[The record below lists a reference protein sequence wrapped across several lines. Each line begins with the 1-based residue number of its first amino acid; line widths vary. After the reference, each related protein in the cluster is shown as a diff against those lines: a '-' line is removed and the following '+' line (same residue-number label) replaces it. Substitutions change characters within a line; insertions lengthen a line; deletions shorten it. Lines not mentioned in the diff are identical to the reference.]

1 MRTEFRDI
9 RLQALLNNERN
20 VESMETEDLHER
32 KVPALPGLDAKLEG
46 DHSGGSN
53 DIGDMTFCMG
63 NYIADAM
70 KMMFMMRS
78 HHMLTDVIL
87 EVGNELFHVH
97 KVVLAAASPYF
108 KAMFTGGLKECEMS
122 RVRLQGVC
130 PSAMGWLVY
139 FMYTGKVRIT
149 ELTVCQLLPAATMF
163 QISNV
168 IEACCAFLERQL
180 DPANA
185 LGIANFAEQHG
196 CADLKMKVN
205 QFIERHFTQVCQEEE
220 FLQLTPAELISLI
233 RKDELNVREET
244 EVYNAVLNW
253 VKYDEDRRHPR
264 MEHILQAVRCQYLTP
279 SFLREQM
286 TTCAVLKKV
295 PACREYLARIFKDLT
310 LHKKPVI
317 SERRPNTPRIIY
329 VAGGYLRHSIDAL
342 EAFSLD
348 DKCWSKLPRLTV
360 PRSGLGA
367 AFLKKLGVTHKK
379 PLLRERRHNT
389 LASCAW
395 RRLPAA
401 QHRRAGGVQPGR
413 PVLEQA
419 AAKLGLTHKKAVLRE
434 RRHNTLASCAW
445 RRLPAAQHR
454 RAGGVQPG
462 RPVLEQA
469 AAVSRAALGPRRRIP
484 QGKPSSNSTV
494 LGFLIYTGYLCR
506 RQQFNAPVGISCYV
520 FLIVCKISIGGLS
533 GLFYA
538 VGGRNNSPGSSY
550 DSDWVD
556 VFNPATEHW
565 RPCSPMSTP
574 RNRVGVAVMDG
585 LLYAVGGSAGSEY
598 HKSVECY
605 DPKLDTWTLVAPMQ
619 TARLGVGVAVVNR
632 LLYAVGGFDGA
643 RRLNSVECYHP
654 ENNCWSSVKPMTTAR
669 SGADGGEPAALRRGR
684 VRRRAAAQ
692 LRRVLPSGEQLLVQ
706 CEADDDGQEWR
717 CQCVRYTVGV
727 AVVNRLLYA
736 VGGFDGARRLNSVE
750 CYYPENNCWSSV
762 KPMTTAR
769 SGAGVAALSQYIY
782 VVGGYDGSQQL
793 ASVERYDTERD
804 EWTSCAPV
812 RVARSALS
820 LTVLNHKLYAMGGYD
835 GTSFLDIVEVYDT
848 CADAWTEG
856 VPLLSGRSGH
866 ATAVCHHA
874 PPEPDRHSVTSSSQG
889 GASSWSNDDVP
900 MANNII
906 GTLSHNR
913 L

>member
-1 MRTEFRDI
+1 
-9 RLQALLNNERN
+9 
-20 VESMETEDLHER
+20 METEDLHER

-46 DHSGGSN
+46 DLSGGSN

-163 QISNV
+163 QVFSGPQISNV

-367 AFLKKLGVTHKK
+367 AFLK
-379 PLLRERRHNT
+379 
-389 LASCAW
+389 
-395 RRLPAA
+395 
-401 QHRRAGGVQPGR
+401 
-413 PVLEQA
+413 
-419 AAKLGLTHKKAVLRE
+419 
-434 RRHNTLASCAW
+434 
-445 RRLPAAQHR
+445 
-454 RAGGVQPG
+454 
-462 RPVLEQA
+462 
-469 AAVSRAALGPRRRIP
+469 
-484 QGKPSSNSTV
+484 
-494 LGFLIYTGYLCR
+494 
-506 RQQFNAPVGISCYV
+506 
-520 FLIVCKISIGGLS
+520 

-643 RRLNSVECYHP
+643 RRLNSVECYH
-654 ENNCWSSVKPMTTAR
+654 
-669 SGADGGEPAALRRGR
+669 
-684 VRRRAAAQ
+684 
-692 LRRVLPSGEQLLVQ
+692 
-706 CEADDDGQEWR
+706 
-717 CQCVRYTVGV
+717 
-727 AVVNRLLYA
+727 
-736 VGGFDGARRLNSVE
+736 
-750 CYYPENNCWSSV
+750 PENNCWSSV

>member
-46 DHSGGSN
+46 DLSGGSN

-163 QISNV
+163 QVFSGPQISNV

-367 AFLKKLGVTHKK
+367 AFLK
-379 PLLRERRHNT
+379 
-389 LASCAW
+389 
-395 RRLPAA
+395 
-401 QHRRAGGVQPGR
+401 
-413 PVLEQA
+413 
-419 AAKLGLTHKKAVLRE
+419 
-434 RRHNTLASCAW
+434 
-445 RRLPAAQHR
+445 
-454 RAGGVQPG
+454 
-462 RPVLEQA
+462 
-469 AAVSRAALGPRRRIP
+469 
-484 QGKPSSNSTV
+484 
-494 LGFLIYTGYLCR
+494 
-506 RQQFNAPVGISCYV
+506 
-520 FLIVCKISIGGLS
+520 

-643 RRLNSVECYHP
+643 RRLNSVECYH
-654 ENNCWSSVKPMTTAR
+654 
-669 SGADGGEPAALRRGR
+669 
-684 VRRRAAAQ
+684 
-692 LRRVLPSGEQLLVQ
+692 
-706 CEADDDGQEWR
+706 
-717 CQCVRYTVGV
+717 
-727 AVVNRLLYA
+727 
-736 VGGFDGARRLNSVE
+736 
-750 CYYPENNCWSSV
+750 PENNCWSSV